1 MLLAQGGVPMKL
13 IFSGLL
19 VLSCHLY
26 AGIVWDNGLPDGGPA
41 FENPFGIT
49 AEPFYIGGLG
59 VSIAAVR
66 VWEQGP
72 TGFVPDFPG
81 PITYFIY
88 RPDATGKP
96 GLIVTTATAYAAS
109 AFFASISNQDI
120 YTLEFNL
127 HSNIAAFSLY
137 WLGIKG
143 IGWANHSLTGGPPNY
158 ISDLQFQLLEGG
170 PWQPGISQQT
180 LAFQLFDTP
189 FSTPEPS
196 TMTMLGTGVVLG
208 LLALTLKT
216 KLSRT
221 IIPTGI

>member
-1 MLLAQGGVPMKL
+1 MKL

-26 AGIVWDNGLPDGGPA
+26 AGIVWDNGLPDEGPA

-49 AEPFYIGGLG
+49 AEPFYIGGIG

-72 TGFVPDFPG
+72 TGFVPEFPG

-88 RPDATGKP
+88 IADVGGKP
-96 GLIVTTATAYAAS
+96 GSVVTTATTYATS

-127 HSNIAAFSLY
+127 PRNIPVFSLY

-158 ISDLQFQLLEGG
+158 LGGPQFQFVEGE
-170 PWQPGISQQT
+170 PWQAGIAQQT

-189 FSTPEPS
+189 FPTPETS
-196 TMTMLGTGVVLG
+196 TMIMLGTGIMVG
-208 LLALTLKT
+208 PLAITLKA
-216 KLSRT
+216 KLSRPS
-221 IIPTGI
+221 IPTGI